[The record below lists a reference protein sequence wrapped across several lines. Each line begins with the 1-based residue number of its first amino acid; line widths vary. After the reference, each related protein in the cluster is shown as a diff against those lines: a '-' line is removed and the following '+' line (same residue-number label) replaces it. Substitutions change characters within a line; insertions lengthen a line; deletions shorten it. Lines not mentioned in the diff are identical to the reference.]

1 MITFNFNEAKTTQ
14 AAALFLK
21 KSGSKMN
28 YMKLIK
34 LLYLADREALAL
46 WERPITGD
54 SYVSMARG
62 PVLSNVL
69 DKINSGKTPHVES
82 YWHKHISSPVS
93 YSVSLLKQ
101 EPEFDELS
109 KRERELITK
118 LFKKYDKFDQWQM
131 VEICHKM
138 LPEWQHPGNTSIPIR
153 IEDIFQTFNKT
164 DRQIEII
171 ENELDSINSVRATLA
186 NIAKTLPPEGPTAKP
201 SRASNCG
208 QKNTQRASELVN
220 Y

>member
-1 MITFNFNEAKTTQ
+1 MINFNFNEDKATQ

-21 KSGSKMN
+21 KNGGKMN

-69 DKINSGKTPHVES
+69 DKINSGKTPHVIS

-93 YSVSLLKQ
+93 YNVSLKQ

-109 KRERELITK
+109 KRERDLIVK
-118 LFKKYDKFDQWQM
+118 LFKKYEKCDQWQM
-131 VEICHKM
+131 VEICHKI

-153 IEDIFQTFNKT
+153 IEDILQTLNKT
-164 DRQIEII
+164 DRQIEVI
-171 ENELDSINSVRATLA
+171 ENEITGINSVRAVLSD
-186 NIAKTLPPEGPTAKP
+186 IAKSLAEDQGTTSPLSVCTGKHTRREA
-201 SRASNCG
+201 
-208 QKNTQRASELVN
+208 ELVAR
-220 Y
+220 